1 MEQQT
6 EFTVLGKNIEH
17 LSIYY
22 GFFLFLWGVVISL
35 LSGSTSFTSYIPS
48 YIGSVVIL
56 FSYLSIKFS
65 NKKKIFMHIVVL
77 FGLIAFLKVPTPCSK
92 GLRVSI
98 TKVSLFEIN
107 LFQDLFETYLFSLLF
122 FLFTFKPN
130 GTNSFF
136 NLILPL

>member
-22 GFFLFLWGVVISL
+22 GFFLFMWGVLISL
-35 LSGSTSFTSYIPS
+35 VSGSTSFTSYIPS

-65 NKKKIFMHIVVL
+65 NKKKIFMHIVALTGVL
-77 FGLIAFLKVPTPCSK
+77 IVLGGLDVIRTAINGKLFNNYWADMSK
-92 GLRVSI
+92 IMMLI
-98 TKVSLFEIN
+98 TGVVFIYFCFMSFRFARKMANQKIN
-107 LFQDLFETYLFSLLF
+107 
-122 FLFTFKPN
+122 N
-130 GTNSFF
+130 
-136 NLILPL
+136 